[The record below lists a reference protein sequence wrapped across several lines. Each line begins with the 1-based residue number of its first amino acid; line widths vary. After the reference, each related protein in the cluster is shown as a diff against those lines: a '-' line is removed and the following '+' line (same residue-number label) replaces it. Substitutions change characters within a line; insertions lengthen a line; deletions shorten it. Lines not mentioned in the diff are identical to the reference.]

1 MLQGPVRHPGV
12 VARRGAGYIPPTEN
26 PINSMD
32 MRWIE
37 QLAYDANG
45 LVPVVTQEVATGEV
59 LMLAFANR
67 EAVELTLSSGRAHY
81 WSRSRGRLWQKGE
94 TSGNVQEV
102 VEVRVDC
109 DADTLLYLVRQSGPA
124 CHTGEASC
132 FFRRPEGEELA
143 PAAGG
148 GHVLARIEEV
158 VRARSADRPEG
169 SYTTYLFD
177 KGIDKI
183 LKKVGEE
190 ATEVVIAAKNDAVS
204 EIRAETA
211 DLFFHLLVMLR
222 ARGVPLSEVWEE
234 LETRFGT
241 QSRLPRDA
249 ATQHPHS

>member
-1 MLQGPVRHPGV
+1 
-12 VARRGAGYIPPTEN
+12 
-26 PINSMD
+26 

-37 QLAYDANG
+37 QLAFDANG

-81 WSRSRGRLWQKGE
+81 WSRSRSRLWQKGE
-94 TSGNVQEV
+94 TSGHVQEV
-102 VEVRVDC
+102 VDVRVDC
-109 DADTLLYLVRQSGPA
+109 DADTLLYLVRQTGPA
-124 CHTGEASC
+124 CHTGEGSC
-132 FFRRPEGEELA
+132 FHRRPEGEELA

-158 VRARSADRPEG
+158 VRARESERPEG

-190 ATEVVIAAKNDAVS
+190 ATEVVIAAKNGDAP
-204 EIRAETA
+204 EIRAEAA

-234 LETRFGT
+234 LETRFGA

-249 ATQHPHS
+249 AAQHPHS